1 MIEDWRTIEDY
12 PNYMVS
18 NLGNVKS
25 TITGKLLKPI
35 VGNGGYLQV
44 NLYEN
49 GNRKTHKIHK
59 LVSYAFQDICGLYFD
74 GCECD
79 HLDTNKNNNIAENL
93 RNVTPLENHNNPL
106 TKLHISNSRIGKP
119 SWGLGLKYTQ
129 EHRDNISKALK
140 GKCPLSTNPNSK
152 AIVQFDLDMNLIKK
166 WDCLQDAVNELGIPQ
181 PIISK
186 SLTNRRKTGGGF
198 IWKYK
203 FEYDIIQMYKR
214 RYLKTRK
221 VV

>member
-1 MIEDWRTIEDY
+1 MIEEWRVIKNY

-18 NLGNVKS
+18 NLGNVKN
-25 TITGKLLKPI
+25 ITTGYLLKPI
-35 VGNGGYLQV
+35 NDKYGYLQV

-49 GNRKTHKIHK
+49 GKTKTFKIHK

-79 HLDTNKNNNIAENL
+79 HLDTNSKNNVAENL

-106 TKLHISNSRIGKP
+106 TKLHISNSRKGKP
-119 SWGLGLKYTQ
+119 TWGLGLKYTQ

-166 WDCLQDAVNELGIPQ
+166 WDCLQDAVNELGISQ
-181 PIISK
+181 PIISM
-186 SLTNRRKTGGGF
+186 SLTNIRKTGGGF

-221 VV
+221 VA

>member
-1 MIEDWRTIEDY
+1 MIEEWRTIEDY

-25 TITGKLLKPI
+25 IITGKLLKPI

-59 LVSYAFQDICGLYFD
+59 LVSYAFQEICGLYFN

-79 HLDTNKNNNIAENL
+79 HLDTNKKNNIAENL

-106 TKLHISNSRIGKP
+106 TKLHISISKIGK
-119 SWGLGLKYTQ
+119 STWGFGLKYTQ
-129 EHRDNISKALK
+129 EHRDNISKSLK
-140 GKCPLSTNPNSK
+140 GKYTLSTNPNSK
-152 AIVQFDLDMNLIKK
+152 PILQFDLDMNFIKK
-166 WDCLQDAVNELGIPQ
+166 WDCLQDAVNELGLSQ
-181 PIISK
+181 PNLSLC
-186 SLTNRRKTGGGF
+186 LTNRRKTAGGF

-203 FEYDIIQMYKR
+203 YVYNIEQMYKR
-214 RYLKTRK
+214 RYNRYIET
-221 VV
+221 